1 LGLDIVMELVDVY
14 GGSLAFKASALG
26 GLLVE
31 LRLPTA
37 RLGGMAR
44 APTG

>member
-1 LGLDIVMELVDVY
+1 VDVY
-14 GGSLAFKASALG
+14 GGTLLLKRSALG

-37 RLGGMAR
+37 RLGSISKQA
-44 APTG
+44 AA